1 MEQTNI
7 KTGKGF
13 RIFTYLF
20 LAVISLAAILPILLI
35 FIASFTSEDALV
47 LEGYRFFPS
56 KLSAEAYIYII
67 SQSSRMLRSY
77 GVSILVTALGTLF
90 SVFLSVMFAYPLSR
104 SDFKFRNHFAFFIS
118 FTMLFN
124 GGIVPSYIMWTQFFH
139 IKDTLFALIIPN
151 YLMSAFNVLLVRNYF
166 KNNIPE
172 SLLESAKIDG
182 ASEWMVFFRI
192 MLPLSVPVIATIAL
206 FIGLTYWNDWIN
218 GLYYLTSPK
227 LYSIQNLLIQMMDN
241 IQFLN
246 SGAAAGIIGAV
257 KLPSTAVRMAMGVVG
272 IVPVLL
278 IYPFIQKYLIRGT
291 VVGAVKG

>member
-1 MEQTNI
+1 
-7 KTGKGF
+7 
-13 RIFTYLF
+13 
-20 LAVISLAAILPILLI
+20 
-35 FIASFTSEDALV
+35 
-47 LEGYRFFPS
+47 
-56 KLSAEAYIYII
+56 
-67 SQSSRMLRSY
+67 MLRSY

-104 SDFKFRNHFAFFIS
+104 SDFKFRNHFAFFIF

-291 VVGAVKG
+291 VIGAVKG

>member
-104 SDFKFRNHFAFFIS
+104 SDFKFRNHFTFFIF

-206 FIGLTYWNDWIN
+206 FIGLTYWNDWVN

>member
-13 RIFTYLF
+13 LIFTYLF

-104 SDFKFRNHFAFFIS
+104 SDFKFRNHFAFFIF

>member
-1 MEQTNI
+1 MEQTI
-7 KTGKGF
+7 LKSRKGF
-13 RIFTYLF
+13 RLFTYLF
-20 LAVISLAAILPILLI
+20 LTVISFAAILPILLI
-35 FIASFTSEDALV
+35 FIASFTSEDSLV

-56 KLSAEAYIYII
+56 QFSADAYVYII

-77 GVSILVTALGTLF
+77 GVSILVTGLGTLF

-104 SDFKFRNHFAFFIS
+104 SDFKLRNLFAFFIF

-139 IKDTLFALIIPN
+139 IQDTLFALILPN
-151 YLMSAFNVLLVRNYF
+151 YLMTAFNVLLVRNFF

-182 ASEWMVFFRI
+182 ASEWAVFFRI
-192 MLPLSVPVIATIAL
+192 MLPLSVPVIATIGL

>member
-1 MEQTNI
+1 MEQTII
-7 KTGKGF
+7 KSGKGF
-13 RIFTYLF
+13 RLFTYLF
-20 LAVISLAAILPILLI
+20 LTFISLAAILPILLI
-35 FIASFTSEDALV
+35 FIASFTSEDSLV

-56 KLSAEAYIYII
+56 QFSTDAYVYII
-67 SQSSRMLRSY
+67 NQSSRMLRSY
-77 GVSILVTALGTLF
+77 GVSILVTGLGTLF
-90 SVFLSVMFAYPLSR
+90 SIFLSVMFAYPLSR
-104 SDFKFRNHFAFFIS
+104 SDFKLRNLFAFFIF

-139 IKDTLFALIIPN
+139 IQDTLFALILPN
-151 YLMSAFNVLLVRNYF
+151 YLMTAFNVLLVRNFF

-182 ASEWMVFFRI
+182 ASERAVFFRI
-192 MLPLSVPVIATIAL
+192 MLPLSVPVIATIGL

>member
-1 MEQTNI
+1 MEQTSI
-7 KTGKGF
+7 KSGKGF

-20 LAVISLAAILPILLI
+20 LSVISLAAILPILLI
-35 FIASFTSEDALV
+35 FIASFTAEDSLV

-56 KLSAEAYIYII
+56 QFSTDAYVYII

-77 GVSILVTALGTLF
+77 GVSILVTGLGTVL
-90 SVFLSVMFAYPLSR
+90 SIFLSVMFAYPLSR
-104 SDFKFRNHFAFFIS
+104 SDFKFRHQFAFFIF

-139 IKDTLFALIIPN
+139 IKDTLFALILPN
-151 YLMSAFNVLLVRNYF
+151 YLMTAFNVLLVRNFF

-182 ASEWMVFFRI
+182 ASEWAVFFRI
-192 MLPLSVPVIATIAL
+192 MLPLSVPVIATIGL

-272 IVPVLL
+272 ILPVLL

>member
-104 SDFKFRNHFAFFIS
+104 SDFKFRNHFTFFIF

>member
-1 MEQTNI
+1 
-7 KTGKGF
+7 
-13 RIFTYLF
+13 
-20 LAVISLAAILPILLI
+20 
-35 FIASFTSEDALV
+35 
-47 LEGYRFFPS
+47 
-56 KLSAEAYIYII
+56 
-67 SQSSRMLRSY
+67 
-77 GVSILVTALGTLF
+77 
-90 SVFLSVMFAYPLSR
+90 
-104 SDFKFRNHFAFFIS
+104 
-118 FTMLFN
+118 MLFN

-291 VVGAVKG
+291 VIGAVKG

>member
-104 SDFKFRNHFAFFIS
+104 SDFKFRNHFAFFIF

-291 VVGAVKG
+291 VIGAVKG